1 MLNPNNSIE
10 QETYPLSPLQQGM
23 LFHYLYNQEGGKYI
37 QQFICRLHEALNI
50 PAFEQSWQKVIERH
64 SILRTRF
71 QWEGLEQPQQIV
83 HKQVECPLKI
93 QDLCDLS
100 SKTQKKQIADYI
112 QQDRKKGFSL
122 TEAPVMRF
130 TLFQLS
136 EDNYQFIWTSHH
148 ILLDGRSRFLI
159 LRELFTL
166 YAGYCQNQEI
176 ELPEP
181 HPYKEYIDWLQ
192 QQDFSK
198 SELFWQ
204 KTLKGVQTPTPLING
219 WVNDSDSVT
228 KLTYADKTLH
238 LTETLTKDLQSLAKS
253 ADLTL
258 NTLMQGVWALLL
270 SRYSGEETVIFGATR
285 ACRYWTDI
293 EPKSRIGLFIN
304 TLPVCTH
311 LTPTLDLLT
320 WLQDLRQQWVDMR
333 DHEHTPLSDIQKW
346 SDISTQ
352 HPLFETII
360 VFENYEINT
369 TLSALGS
376 DWTKR
381 EFQLLQ
387 QNHYPLSLY
396 VTRDTSLNLT
406 FKYEPQRFDAATINR
421 MSGHFQTLL
430 EGIVANPKQRIS
442 ALPWLTQAE
451 KHQLLIDWNK
461 TDAEYPQTQCVHQLF
476 EAQVAK
482 TPEAIAVTFEKQQL
496 TYRELNRRAN
506 QLAHYLQ
513 SLGVQAEV
521 LVGIYVERSIE
532 MLVGLL
538 GILKAGGAY
547 VPLDPAYPI
556 ERLAFMLAD
565 SQVRVLLTQ
574 QDLVASLPAQAQVV
588 CLDKDWERISHESE
602 ANLIN
607 TASLDNLAYVIYTS
621 GSTGKPKGVQI
632 QHRSLTNFLLSLRQ
646 TPGLSEQD
654 TLLAITT
661 ISFDIAA
668 LELYLPLIVGAKIV
682 LVSRE
687 VAADGLQLL
696 AKLNQ
701 AGITVMQATPATWR
715 LLLSAGWKSSNHLKI
730 FIGGEALPQ
739 ELAHQLLNKGKT
751 IWNLYGPTETT
762 IWSSVF
768 QVGVQEAIQTKG
780 ESIGRPIANTQIYLL
795 DQYLQAVPIGVSGE
809 LHIGGA
815 GLARG
820 YLNRPELTAEKFIQ
834 NPFSDDSDAR
844 LYKTG
849 DLARYLPDGNIEYL
863 GRLDHQV
870 KLRGFRIELG
880 EIEAVLVQ
888 HPEVHEA
895 VVIIREV
902 QPGDKRLVAYL
913 VPTKAQEVM
922 PKTLRQFIKE
932 KLPDYMV
939 PSAFVK
945 LEAMPLTPNGK
956 VDRRALPL
964 PDMLGGIETDFVS
977 PRTPIEE
984 VLAAIWAE
992 ILKVEK
998 VGIHDNFFE
1007 LGGHSLLA
1015 TQVISRLRDAFE
1027 VELPLRELFESPTIA
1042 NFSKHIDETS
1052 RQNNIRI
1059 LPAIKLI
1066 SRTEKLPLSFPQQR
1080 LWFLDQLEKERDTHH
1095 MSISLRLTGTVN
1107 LTALEQS
1114 LTEMVCRH
1122 ENLRTTFQFRNGEA
1136 VQIIA
1141 SPFPVK
1147 LPVVFLQNKSE
1158 VEQRAEIQRL
1168 ATQAHQQPFE
1178 LAQGPLLRFTLLR
1191 LREQSHILLLTIHH
1205 VIFDGWSIKI
1215 FIRELSTLHTAFS
1228 IGEPSP
1234 LPKLP
1239 IQYADFAYWQ
1249 RQWLTGE
1256 VLETLLNYWKQQLKE
1271 APPLLELPTDR
1282 PRPSIQ
1288 TYRGAKQ
1295 VSELSPSLSQGLKTL
1310 SRQASVTL
1318 FITLLSAFKLL
1329 LSRYTGQTNIVVGT
1343 PIAGRN
1349 RTELENLMGFFIN
1362 TQVLYTDLSGN
1373 PSFHELLSRVREVA
1387 LGAYAHQELPF
1398 EKLVEELQ
1406 PERNLSYTPL
1416 FQVWF
1421 NMINLADS
1429 QNEKQNEQSGLTIER
1444 FSLSEEIPSQFDL
1457 TLYVQEKDQAIQLTF
1472 VYNVDLF
1479 DATTITRLIGHFQ
1492 TLLENIVTDPDKR
1505 LSSLRL
1511 LTERHH
1517 LSTRGNL
1524 VHPTIPFIE
1533 FEKREQSIPARF
1545 EEQVI
1550 KYSDQIAIK
1559 TMRYTWTYRDLNE
1572 KANQVAQAI
1581 LKQEERVALL
1591 FEHDAPMLIG
1601 IMGVLKAGK
1610 TYVPL
1615 NPYSPRERLEYI
1627 VQDSQASAIL
1637 TNDQNQSL
1645 AQALT
1650 SNTLRLINI
1659 DEIKLVASRDE
1670 IQPTL
1675 SADSI
1680 AYLLYTSG
1688 TSGKPKAVIQNHRNV
1703 LHFIR
1708 TYTNHLHITAND
1720 KLTLLS
1726 SYSFDAAIMDIFGAL
1741 LNGATLY
1748 PVNLKEE
1755 SLSHLSS
1762 WLIQQEVTLYHS
1774 TPTVYR
1780 HWLNTVTEERFPKIR
1795 LVVLGGEPVYKDDVD
1810 KYKKHFSTNC
1820 IFINGLGP
1828 TESTVSL
1835 QYFIN
1840 HQTEITHQA
1849 VPVGY
1854 PVAET
1859 EILLLNETG
1868 EETDIYGEIAIKS
1881 PYIALGYWQKPE
1893 LTQTVFLT
1901 DGDNQRL
1908 YRTGDMGRLRA
1919 DGSIEFVGRK
1929 DFQVK
1934 LRGFRIELR
1943 EVEAVLSQH
1952 PAVQETVVMLREET
1966 AGEKRL
1972 VAYWVPNQVPVT
1984 DTIELRRFIQE
1995 KLPDYMIPSAFV
2007 KLEAMPLTANGKV
2020 DRRAL
2025 PVPDMLGGI
2034 EADFVPPRTPAEE
2047 ILATIWAEILKV
2059 EKVGIHD
2066 NFFELGGHSLLATQV
2081 MSRIRDAFS
2090 VEIPLRYLFEA
2101 PTMAALAV
2109 KITQSQA
2116 EKMVPDEITELLAE
2130 LEGLS
2135 DEEAQKLLIDEG

>member
-1 MLNPNNSIE
+1 MNN
-10 QETYPLSPLQQGM
+10 
-23 LFHYLYNQEGGKYI
+23 
-37 QQFICRLHEALNI
+37 
-50 PAFEQSWQKVIERH
+50 
-64 SILRTRF
+64 
-71 QWEGLEQPQQIV
+71 
-83 HKQVECPLKI
+83 
-93 QDLCDLS
+93 
-100 SKTQKKQIADYI
+100 
-112 QQDRKKGFSL
+112 
-122 TEAPVMRF
+122 
-130 TLFQLS
+130 
-136 EDNYQFIWTSHH
+136 
-148 ILLDGRSRFLI
+148 
-159 LRELFTL
+159 
-166 YAGYCQNQEI
+166 
-176 ELPEP
+176 
-181 HPYKEYIDWLQ
+181 
-192 QQDFSK
+192 DFSNNK
-198 SELFWQ
+198 AES
-204 KTLKGVQTPTPLING
+204 K
-219 WVNDSDSVT
+219 
-228 KLTYADKTLH
+228 
-238 LTETLTKDLQSLAKS
+238 ETLT
-253 ADLTL
+253 
-258 NTLMQGVWALLL
+258 
-270 SRYSGEETVIFGATR
+270 
-285 ACRYWTDI
+285 
-293 EPKSRIGLFIN
+293 
-304 TLPVCTH
+304 
-311 LTPTLDLLT
+311 
-320 WLQDLRQQWVDMR
+320 
-333 DHEHTPLSDIQKW
+333 
-346 SDISTQ
+346 
-352 HPLFETII
+352 
-360 VFENYEINT
+360 
-369 TLSALGS
+369 
-376 DWTKR
+376 
-381 EFQLLQ
+381 
-387 QNHYPLSLY
+387 
-396 VTRDTSLNLT
+396 
-406 FKYEPQRFDAATINR
+406 
-421 MSGHFQTLL
+421 
-430 EGIVANPKQRIS
+430 
-442 ALPWLTQAE
+442 
-451 KHQLLIDWNK
+451 
-461 TDAEYPQTQCVHQLF
+461 
-476 EAQVAK
+476 
-482 TPEAIAVTFEKQQL
+482 
-496 TYRELNRRAN
+496 
-506 QLAHYLQ
+506 
-513 SLGVQAEV
+513 
-521 LVGIYVERSIE
+521 
-532 MLVGLL
+532 
-538 GILKAGGAY
+538 
-547 VPLDPAYPI
+547 
-556 ERLAFMLAD
+556 ERLAALSPAK
-565 SQVRVLLTQ
+565 RALLEQRLKKKNVNT
-574 QDLVASLPAQAQVV
+574 VV
-588 CLDKDWERISHESE
+588 K
-602 ANLIN
+602 
-607 TASLDNLAYVIYTS
+607 
-621 GSTGKPKGVQI
+621 
-632 QHRSLTNFLLSLRQ
+632 
-646 TPGLSEQD
+646 
-654 TLLAITT
+654 
-661 ISFDIAA
+661 
-668 LELYLPLIVGAKIV
+668 
-682 LVSRE
+682 
-687 VAADGLQLL
+687 
-696 AKLNQ
+696 
-701 AGITVMQATPATWR
+701 
-715 LLLSAGWKSSNHLKI
+715 
-730 FIGGEALPQ
+730 
-739 ELAHQLLNKGKT
+739 KT
-751 IWNLYGPTETT
+751 IPRRNN
-762 IWSSVF
+762 
-768 QVGVQEAIQTKG
+768 Q
-780 ESIGRPIANTQIYLL
+780 
-795 DQYLQAVPIGVSGE
+795 DAVS
-809 LHIGGA
+809 
-815 GLARG
+815 
-820 YLNRPELTAEKFIQ
+820 
-834 NPFSDDSDAR
+834 
-844 LYKTG
+844 
-849 DLARYLPDGNIEYL
+849 
-863 GRLDHQV
+863 
-870 KLRGFRIELG
+870 
-880 EIEAVLVQ
+880 
-888 HPEVHEA
+888 
-895 VVIIREV
+895 
-902 QPGDKRLVAYL
+902 
-913 VPTKAQEVM
+913 
-922 PKTLRQFIKE
+922 
-932 KLPDYMV
+932 
-939 PSAFVK
+939 
-945 LEAMPLTPNGK
+945 
-956 VDRRALPL
+956 
-964 PDMLGGIETDFVS
+964 
-977 PRTPIEE
+977 
-984 VLAAIWAE
+984 
-992 ILKVEK
+992 
-998 VGIHDNFFE
+998 
-1007 LGGHSLLA
+1007 
-1015 TQVISRLRDAFE
+1015 
-1027 VELPLRELFESPTIA
+1027 
-1042 NFSKHIDETS
+1042 
-1052 RQNNIRI
+1052 
-1059 LPAIKLI
+1059 
-1066 SRTEKLPLSFPQQR
+1066 LSFAQQR
-1080 LWFLDQLEKERDTHH
+1080 LWFLDQLEEERDTHH
-1095 MSISLRLTGTVN
+1095 MSISLRLTGTLNVA
-1107 LTALEQS
+1107 ALEQCF
-1114 LTEMVCRH
+1114 TEMVRRH
-1122 ENLRTTFQFRNGEA
+1122 ESLRTTFQLSNGEA
-1136 VQIIA
+1136 VQVIG
-1141 SPFPVK
+1141 SPFLVK

-1158 VEQRAEIQRL
+1158 VEQSAEIQRL

-1178 LAQGPLLRFTLLR
+1178 LAQGPLLRFTLLQ
-1191 LREQSHILLLTIHH
+1191 LGEQSHILLLTMHH
-1205 VIFDGWSIKI
+1205 IISDGWSIKI
-1215 FIRELSTLHTAFS
+1215 FLRELSTLHTAFS

-2007 KLEAMPLTANGKV
+2007 KLEAMPLANGKI

-2025 PVPDMLGGI
+2025 PAPEQTQDNQ
-2034 EADFVPPRTPAEE
+2034 ESFVAPQDKLEQQ
-2047 ILATIWAEILKV
+2047 LANLW
-2059 EKVGIHD
+2059 EKVLHVHPIGRHD
-2066 NFFELGGHSLLATQV
+2066 NFFERGGHSLLAVTLLAQ
-2081 MSRIRDAFS
+2081 IEKAFAQGLS
-2090 VEIPLRYLFEA
+2090 MMTIFQA
-2101 PTMAALAV
+2101 PTIAQFADILRDQGYKATWRALQAIQPQGSRPPLFFIGSTDYAHAIAPSQGTEQPVYGLNLFGLQPADGTTPSLTVEWIARQYIQEIQTVQPEGPYYLCGYCGDAKVAFEMALQLQAQKQSVALLAFIDVVWRTSSTQLQNRYVRFWHNLLEFGPSYFFYKIREKIKFYQGRLFLRLSKLEKEKKRYEQTGEALPLQLQHRLLIKSFFQALTHYVPQPYSGGITLFLSYEWRSKDSSALANIV
-2109 KITQSQA
+2109 TGGVEVHEIAGYHRNLFKEPQVSALGEQIKCCLEKTQNA
-2116 EKMVPDEITELLAE
+2116 N
-2130 LEGLS
+2130 
-2135 DEEAQKLLIDEG
+2135 